1 MATILAEGKHLSKT
15 FPVKGQGKGAAL
27 HAVSGVDLAVYE
39 GETLAL
45 VGESGCGKSTLG
57 RLLLGLLLPTQGQV
71 FFDGQDLAA
80 LPPARLRALR
90 RQMQLVFQDTAAAL
104 NPRWTVGQSLA
115 EPLRI
120 HNLCP
125 RGEYAARGAALLTQV
140 GLAPD
145 LLDRYPH
152 QLSGGQRQRVGLAR
166 ALALSP
172 RLVVCDEP
180 VSALDVSVQ
189 AQMLNLLADLQRA
202 QGSPTSSSPTTW
214 GWSATALTGC
224 ASCSW
229 AGCARWGP
237 PRPCSPPPGTPTPS
251 SCWTPS
257 PGRTPPAGGRAA
269 PPWPGRSPPRCTPLR
284 GAGSAPGAP
293 MPKTSAPKPSPPSPG
308 RGTTRQPATSPWE
321 GHKED
326 VPCPSST
333 CTVTPSPACWPA
345 SGRGTPPTC
354 GRGNP
359 STSTWKNSAAA
370 ATCSRPSP
378 FS

>member
-57 RLLLGLLLPTQGQV
+57 RLLLGLLPPTQGQV

-115 EPLRI
+115 ESLRI

-202 QGSPTSSSPTTW
+202 QGLTYVLISHDLGVVRHSADRVCVMFLGRVCEVGPTQALFSAPRHPYTKFLLDSVPRPDPTRRGESGPPLAGEIPSPVHPPSGCRFRSRCPYAQDICAQTVPP
-214 GWSATALTGC
+214 LTG
-224 ASCSW
+224 
-229 AGCARWGP
+229 AGDHQAACHFP
-237 PRPCSPPPGTPTPS
+237 L
-251 SCWTPS
+251 
-257 PGRTPPAGGRAA
+257 GRA
-269 PPWPGRSPPRCTPLR
+269 
-284 GAGSAPGAP
+284 
-293 MPKTSAPKPSPPSPG
+293 
-308 RGTTRQPATSPWE
+308 
-321 GHKED
+321 
-326 VPCPSST
+326 
-333 CTVTPSPACWPA
+333 
-345 SGRGTPPTC
+345 
-354 GRGNP
+354 
-359 STSTWKNSAAA
+359 
-370 ATCSRPSP
+370 
-378 FS
+378 

>member
-120 HNLCP
+120 HHLCP
-125 RGEYAARGAALLTQV
+125 RGEYASRGAALLTQV

-202 QGSPTSSSPTTW
+202 QGLTYVLISHDLGVVRHSADRVCVMFLGRVCEVGPTQALFSAPRHPYTKFLLDSVPRPDPTRRGESGPPVAGEIPSPVHPPSGCRFRTRCPYAQDICAQTVPP
-214 GWSATALTGC
+214 LTG
-224 ASCSW
+224 
-229 AGCARWGP
+229 AGDHQ
-237 PRPCSPPPGTPTPS
+237 
-251 SCWTPS
+251 
-257 PGRTPPAGGRAA
+257 AA
-269 PPWPGRSPPRCTPLR
+269 CHFPL
-284 GAGSAPGAP
+284 GKA
-293 MPKTSAPKPSPPSPG
+293 
-308 RGTTRQPATSPWE
+308 
-321 GHKED
+321 
-326 VPCPSST
+326 
-333 CTVTPSPACWPA
+333 
-345 SGRGTPPTC
+345 
-354 GRGNP
+354 
-359 STSTWKNSAAA
+359 
-370 ATCSRPSP
+370 
-378 FS
+378 

>member
-125 RGEYAARGAALLTQV
+125 RGEYASRGAALLTQV

-202 QGSPTSSSPTTW
+202 QGLTYVLISHDLGVVRHSADRVCVMFLGRVCEVGPTQALFSAPRHPYTKFLLDSVPRPDPTRRGESGPPLAGEIPSPVHPPSGCRFRIRCPYAQDICAQTVPP
-214 GWSATALTGC
+214 LTG
-224 ASCSW
+224 
-229 AGCARWGP
+229 AGDHQAACHFP
-237 PRPCSPPPGTPTPS
+237 L
-251 SCWTPS
+251 
-257 PGRTPPAGGRAA
+257 GRA
-269 PPWPGRSPPRCTPLR
+269 
-284 GAGSAPGAP
+284 
-293 MPKTSAPKPSPPSPG
+293 
-308 RGTTRQPATSPWE
+308 
-321 GHKED
+321 
-326 VPCPSST
+326 
-333 CTVTPSPACWPA
+333 
-345 SGRGTPPTC
+345 
-354 GRGNP
+354 
-359 STSTWKNSAAA
+359 
-370 ATCSRPSP
+370 
-378 FS
+378 

>member
-57 RLLLGLLLPTQGQV
+57 RLLLGLLPPTQGQV

-202 QGSPTSSSPTTW
+202 QGLTYVLISHDLGVVRHSAARVCVMFLGRVCEVGPTQALFSAPRHPYTKFLLDSVPRPDPTRRGESGPPLAGEIPSPVHPPSGCRFRTRCPYAQDICAQTVPP
-214 GWSATALTGC
+214 LTG
-224 ASCSW
+224 
-229 AGCARWGP
+229 AGDHQAACHFP
-237 PRPCSPPPGTPTPS
+237 L
-251 SCWTPS
+251 
-257 PGRTPPAGGRAA
+257 GRA
-269 PPWPGRSPPRCTPLR
+269 
-284 GAGSAPGAP
+284 
-293 MPKTSAPKPSPPSPG
+293 
-308 RGTTRQPATSPWE
+308 
-321 GHKED
+321 
-326 VPCPSST
+326 
-333 CTVTPSPACWPA
+333 
-345 SGRGTPPTC
+345 
-354 GRGNP
+354 
-359 STSTWKNSAAA
+359 
-370 ATCSRPSP
+370 
-378 FS
+378 

>member
-57 RLLLGLLLPTQGQV
+57 RLLLGLLPPTQGQV

-189 AQMLNLLADLQRA
+189 AQMLNLLADLQASQGLTYVLISHDLGVVRHSADRVCVMFLGRVCEVGPTQALFSAPRHPYTKFLLDSVPRPDPTRRGEGGPPLAGEIPSPVHPPSGCRFRTRCPYA
-202 QGSPTSSSPTTW
+202 QDICAQTVPP
-214 GWSATALTGC
+214 LTG
-224 ASCSW
+224 
-229 AGCARWGP
+229 AGDHQAACHFP
-237 PRPCSPPPGTPTPS
+237 L
-251 SCWTPS
+251 
-257 PGRTPPAGGRAA
+257 GRA
-269 PPWPGRSPPRCTPLR
+269 
-284 GAGSAPGAP
+284 
-293 MPKTSAPKPSPPSPG
+293 
-308 RGTTRQPATSPWE
+308 
-321 GHKED
+321 
-326 VPCPSST
+326 
-333 CTVTPSPACWPA
+333 
-345 SGRGTPPTC
+345 
-354 GRGNP
+354 
-359 STSTWKNSAAA
+359 
-370 ATCSRPSP
+370 
-378 FS
+378 

>member
-57 RLLLGLLLPTQGQV
+57 RLLLGLLPPTQGQV

-189 AQMLNLLADLQRA
+189 AQMLNLLADLQASQGLTYVLISHDLGVVRHSADRVCVMFLGRVCEVGPTQALFSAPRHPYTKFLLDSVPRPDPTRRGESGPPWAGEIPSPVHPPSGCRFRTRCPYA
-202 QGSPTSSSPTTW
+202 QDICAQTVPP
-214 GWSATALTGC
+214 LTG
-224 ASCSW
+224 
-229 AGCARWGP
+229 AGDHQAACHFP
-237 PRPCSPPPGTPTPS
+237 L
-251 SCWTPS
+251 
-257 PGRTPPAGGRAA
+257 GRA
-269 PPWPGRSPPRCTPLR
+269 
-284 GAGSAPGAP
+284 
-293 MPKTSAPKPSPPSPG
+293 
-308 RGTTRQPATSPWE
+308 
-321 GHKED
+321 
-326 VPCPSST
+326 
-333 CTVTPSPACWPA
+333 
-345 SGRGTPPTC
+345 
-354 GRGNP
+354 
-359 STSTWKNSAAA
+359 
-370 ATCSRPSP
+370 
-378 FS
+378 

>member
-125 RGEYAARGAALLTQV
+125 RGEYASRGAALLTQV

-152 QLSGGQRQRVGLAR
+152 QLSGGQRQRGGLAR

-202 QGSPTSSSPTTW
+202 QGLTYVLISHDLGVVRHSADRVCVMFLGRVCEVGPTQALFSAPRHPYTKFLLDSVPRPDPTRRGESGPPLAGEIPSPVHPPSGCRFRTRCPYAQDICAQTVPP
-214 GWSATALTGC
+214 LTG
-224 ASCSW
+224 
-229 AGCARWGP
+229 AGDHQ
-237 PRPCSPPPGTPTPS
+237 
-251 SCWTPS
+251 
-257 PGRTPPAGGRAA
+257 AA
-269 PPWPGRSPPRCTPLR
+269 CHFPL
-284 GAGSAPGAP
+284 GKA
-293 MPKTSAPKPSPPSPG
+293 
-308 RGTTRQPATSPWE
+308 
-321 GHKED
+321 
-326 VPCPSST
+326 
-333 CTVTPSPACWPA
+333 
-345 SGRGTPPTC
+345 
-354 GRGNP
+354 
-359 STSTWKNSAAA
+359 
-370 ATCSRPSP
+370 
-378 FS
+378 

>member
-125 RGEYAARGAALLTQV
+125 RGEYASRGAALLTQV

-189 AQMLNLLADLQRA
+189 AQMLNLLADLQASQGLTYVLISHDLGVVRHSADRVCVMFLGRVCEVGPTQALFSAPRHPYTKFLLDSVPRPDPTRRGESGPPLAGEIPSPVHPPSGCRFRTRCPYA
-202 QGSPTSSSPTTW
+202 QDICAQTVPP
-214 GWSATALTGC
+214 LTG
-224 ASCSW
+224 
-229 AGCARWGP
+229 AGDHQAACHFP
-237 PRPCSPPPGTPTPS
+237 L
-251 SCWTPS
+251 
-257 PGRTPPAGGRAA
+257 GRA
-269 PPWPGRSPPRCTPLR
+269 
-284 GAGSAPGAP
+284 
-293 MPKTSAPKPSPPSPG
+293 
-308 RGTTRQPATSPWE
+308 
-321 GHKED
+321 
-326 VPCPSST
+326 
-333 CTVTPSPACWPA
+333 
-345 SGRGTPPTC
+345 
-354 GRGNP
+354 
-359 STSTWKNSAAA
+359 
-370 ATCSRPSP
+370 
-378 FS
+378 

>member
-57 RLLLGLLLPTQGQV
+57 RLLLGLLPPTQGQV

-189 AQMLNLLADLQRA
+189 AQMLNLLADLQASQGLTYVLISHDLGVVRHSADRVCVMFLGRVCEVGPTQALFSAPRHPYTKFLLDSVPRPDPTRRGESGPPLAGEIPSPVHPPSGCRFRTRCPAA
-202 QGSPTSSSPTTW
+202 QDICAQTVPP
-214 GWSATALTGC
+214 LTG
-224 ASCSW
+224 
-229 AGCARWGP
+229 AGDHQAACHFP
-237 PRPCSPPPGTPTPS
+237 L
-251 SCWTPS
+251 
-257 PGRTPPAGGRAA
+257 GRA
-269 PPWPGRSPPRCTPLR
+269 
-284 GAGSAPGAP
+284 
-293 MPKTSAPKPSPPSPG
+293 
-308 RGTTRQPATSPWE
+308 
-321 GHKED
+321 
-326 VPCPSST
+326 
-333 CTVTPSPACWPA
+333 
-345 SGRGTPPTC
+345 
-354 GRGNP
+354 
-359 STSTWKNSAAA
+359 
-370 ATCSRPSP
+370 
-378 FS
+378 

>member
-15 FPVKGQGKGAAL
+15 FPVKGQGKGAVL

-57 RLLLGLLLPTQGQV
+57 RLLLGLLPPTQGQV

-189 AQMLNLLADLQRA
+189 AQMLNLLADLQASQGLTYVLISHDLGVVRHSADRVCVMFLGRVCEVGPTQALFSAPRHPYTKFLLDSVPRPDPTRRGESGPPVAGEIPSPVHPPSGCRFRTRCPYA
-202 QGSPTSSSPTTW
+202 QDICAQTVPP
-214 GWSATALTGC
+214 LTG
-224 ASCSW
+224 
-229 AGCARWGP
+229 AGDHQAACHFP
-237 PRPCSPPPGTPTPS
+237 L
-251 SCWTPS
+251 
-257 PGRTPPAGGRAA
+257 GRA
-269 PPWPGRSPPRCTPLR
+269 
-284 GAGSAPGAP
+284 
-293 MPKTSAPKPSPPSPG
+293 
-308 RGTTRQPATSPWE
+308 
-321 GHKED
+321 
-326 VPCPSST
+326 
-333 CTVTPSPACWPA
+333 
-345 SGRGTPPTC
+345 
-354 GRGNP
+354 
-359 STSTWKNSAAA
+359 
-370 ATCSRPSP
+370 
-378 FS
+378 

>member
-57 RLLLGLLLPTQGQV
+57 RLLLGLLPPTQGQV

-90 RQMQLVFQDTAAAL
+90 RQMQLVFQDTAAL

-189 AQMLNLLADLQRA
+189 AQMLNLLADLQASQGLTYVLISHDLGVVRHSADRVCVMFLGRVCEVGPTQALFSAPRHPYTKFLLDSVPRPDPTRRGESGPPLAGEIPSPVHPPSGCRFRSRCPYA
-202 QGSPTSSSPTTW
+202 QDICAQTVPP
-214 GWSATALTGC
+214 LTG
-224 ASCSW
+224 
-229 AGCARWGP
+229 AGDHQAACHFP
-237 PRPCSPPPGTPTPS
+237 L
-251 SCWTPS
+251 
-257 PGRTPPAGGRAA
+257 GRA
-269 PPWPGRSPPRCTPLR
+269 
-284 GAGSAPGAP
+284 
-293 MPKTSAPKPSPPSPG
+293 
-308 RGTTRQPATSPWE
+308 
-321 GHKED
+321 
-326 VPCPSST
+326 
-333 CTVTPSPACWPA
+333 
-345 SGRGTPPTC
+345 
-354 GRGNP
+354 
-359 STSTWKNSAAA
+359 
-370 ATCSRPSP
+370 
-378 FS
+378 

>member
-57 RLLLGLLLPTQGQV
+57 RLLLGLLPPTQGQV

-104 NPRWTVGQSLA
+104 NTRWTVGQSLA

-189 AQMLNLLADLQRA
+189 AQMLNLLADLQASQGLTYVLISHDLGVVRHSADRVCVMFLGRVCEVGPTQALFSAPRHPYTKFLLDSVPRPDPTRRGESGPPLAGEIPSPVHPPSGCRFRTRCPYA
-202 QGSPTSSSPTTW
+202 QDICAQTVPP
-214 GWSATALTGC
+214 LTG
-224 ASCSW
+224 
-229 AGCARWGP
+229 AGDHQAACHFP
-237 PRPCSPPPGTPTPS
+237 L
-251 SCWTPS
+251 
-257 PGRTPPAGGRAA
+257 GRA
-269 PPWPGRSPPRCTPLR
+269 
-284 GAGSAPGAP
+284 
-293 MPKTSAPKPSPPSPG
+293 
-308 RGTTRQPATSPWE
+308 
-321 GHKED
+321 
-326 VPCPSST
+326 
-333 CTVTPSPACWPA
+333 
-345 SGRGTPPTC
+345 
-354 GRGNP
+354 
-359 STSTWKNSAAA
+359 
-370 ATCSRPSP
+370 
-378 FS
+378 

>member
-189 AQMLNLLADLQRA
+189 AQMLNLLADLQASQGLTYVLISHDLGVVRHSADRVCVMFLGRVCEVGPTQALFSAPRHPYTKFLLDSVPRPDPTRRGESGPPLAGEIPSPVHPPSGCRFRTRCPYA
-202 QGSPTSSSPTTW
+202 QDICAQTVPP
-214 GWSATALTGC
+214 LTG
-224 ASCSW
+224 
-229 AGCARWGP
+229 AGAHQAACHFP
-237 PRPCSPPPGTPTPS
+237 LGT
-251 SCWTPS
+251 
-257 PGRTPPAGGRAA
+257 A
-269 PPWPGRSPPRCTPLR
+269 
-284 GAGSAPGAP
+284 
-293 MPKTSAPKPSPPSPG
+293 
-308 RGTTRQPATSPWE
+308 
-321 GHKED
+321 
-326 VPCPSST
+326 
-333 CTVTPSPACWPA
+333 
-345 SGRGTPPTC
+345 
-354 GRGNP
+354 
-359 STSTWKNSAAA
+359 
-370 ATCSRPSP
+370 
-378 FS
+378 

>member
-39 GETLAL
+39 GETLGL

-57 RLLLGLLLPTQGQV
+57 RLLLGLLPPTQGQV

-202 QGSPTSSSPTTW
+202 QGLTYVLISHDLGVVRHSADRVCVMFLGRVCEVGPTQALFSAPRHPYTKFLLDSVPRPDPTRRGESGPPLAGEIPSPVHPPSGCRFRTRCPYAQDICAQTVPP
-214 GWSATALTGC
+214 LTG
-224 ASCSW
+224 
-229 AGCARWGP
+229 AGDHQAACHFP
-237 PRPCSPPPGTPTPS
+237 L
-251 SCWTPS
+251 
-257 PGRTPPAGGRAA
+257 GRA
-269 PPWPGRSPPRCTPLR
+269 
-284 GAGSAPGAP
+284 
-293 MPKTSAPKPSPPSPG
+293 
-308 RGTTRQPATSPWE
+308 
-321 GHKED
+321 
-326 VPCPSST
+326 
-333 CTVTPSPACWPA
+333 
-345 SGRGTPPTC
+345 
-354 GRGNP
+354 
-359 STSTWKNSAAA
+359 
-370 ATCSRPSP
+370 
-378 FS
+378 

>member
-202 QGSPTSSSPTTW
+202 QGLTYVLISHDLGVVRHSADRVCVMFLGRVCEVGPTQALFSAPRHPYTTFLLDSVPRPDPTRRGESGPPLAGEIPSPVHPPSGCRFRTRCPYAQDICAQTVPP
-214 GWSATALTGC
+214 LTG
-224 ASCSW
+224 
-229 AGCARWGP
+229 AGDHQAACHFP
-237 PRPCSPPPGTPTPS
+237 L
-251 SCWTPS
+251 
-257 PGRTPPAGGRAA
+257 GRA
-269 PPWPGRSPPRCTPLR
+269 
-284 GAGSAPGAP
+284 
-293 MPKTSAPKPSPPSPG
+293 
-308 RGTTRQPATSPWE
+308 
-321 GHKED
+321 
-326 VPCPSST
+326 
-333 CTVTPSPACWPA
+333 
-345 SGRGTPPTC
+345 
-354 GRGNP
+354 
-359 STSTWKNSAAA
+359 
-370 ATCSRPSP
+370 
-378 FS
+378 

>member
-152 QLSGGQRQRVGLAR
+152 QLSGGQRQRIGIAKAISV
-166 ALALSP
+166 SP
-172 RLVVCDEP
+172 EFVVCDEP

-189 AQMLNLLADLQRA
+189 AQMLNLLADLQASQGLTYVLISHDLGVVRHSADRVCVMFLGRVCEVGPTQALFSAPRHPYTKFLLDSVPRPDPTRRGESGPPLAGEIPSPVHPPSGCRFRTRCPYA
-202 QGSPTSSSPTTW
+202 QDICAQTVPP
-214 GWSATALTGC
+214 LTG
-224 ASCSW
+224 
-229 AGCARWGP
+229 AGDHQAACHFP
-237 PRPCSPPPGTPTPS
+237 LGT
-251 SCWTPS
+251 
-257 PGRTPPAGGRAA
+257 A
-269 PPWPGRSPPRCTPLR
+269 
-284 GAGSAPGAP
+284 
-293 MPKTSAPKPSPPSPG
+293 
-308 RGTTRQPATSPWE
+308 
-321 GHKED
+321 
-326 VPCPSST
+326 
-333 CTVTPSPACWPA
+333 
-345 SGRGTPPTC
+345 
-354 GRGNP
+354 
-359 STSTWKNSAAA
+359 
-370 ATCSRPSP
+370 
-378 FS
+378 

>member
-189 AQMLNLLADLQRA
+189 AQMLNLLADLQASQGLTYVLISHDLGVVRHSADRVCVMFLGRVCEVGPTQALFSAPRHPYTKFLLDSVPRPDPTRRGESGPPLAGEIPSPVHPPSGCRFRTRSPYA
-202 QGSPTSSSPTTW
+202 QDICAQTVPP
-214 GWSATALTGC
+214 LTG
-224 ASCSW
+224 
-229 AGCARWGP
+229 AGDHQAACHFP
-237 PRPCSPPPGTPTPS
+237 L
-251 SCWTPS
+251 
-257 PGRTPPAGGRAA
+257 GRA
-269 PPWPGRSPPRCTPLR
+269 
-284 GAGSAPGAP
+284 
-293 MPKTSAPKPSPPSPG
+293 
-308 RGTTRQPATSPWE
+308 
-321 GHKED
+321 
-326 VPCPSST
+326 
-333 CTVTPSPACWPA
+333 
-345 SGRGTPPTC
+345 
-354 GRGNP
+354 
-359 STSTWKNSAAA
+359 
-370 ATCSRPSP
+370 
-378 FS
+378 

>member
-125 RGEYAARGAALLTQV
+125 RGEYASRGAALLTQV

-189 AQMLNLLADLQRA
+189 AQMLNLLADLQAA
-202 QGSPTSSSPTTW
+202 QGLTYVLISHDLGVVRHSADRVCVMFLGRVCEVGPTQALFSAPRHPYTKFLLDSVPRPDPIRRGESGPPLAGEIPSPVHPPSGCRFRTRCPYAQDICAQTVPP
-214 GWSATALTGC
+214 LTG
-224 ASCSW
+224 
-229 AGCARWGP
+229 AGDHQAACHFP
-237 PRPCSPPPGTPTPS
+237 L
-251 SCWTPS
+251 
-257 PGRTPPAGGRAA
+257 GRA
-269 PPWPGRSPPRCTPLR
+269 
-284 GAGSAPGAP
+284 
-293 MPKTSAPKPSPPSPG
+293 
-308 RGTTRQPATSPWE
+308 
-321 GHKED
+321 
-326 VPCPSST
+326 
-333 CTVTPSPACWPA
+333 
-345 SGRGTPPTC
+345 
-354 GRGNP
+354 
-359 STSTWKNSAAA
+359 
-370 ATCSRPSP
+370 
-378 FS
+378 

>member
-140 GLAPD
+140 GLA
-145 LLDRYPH
+145 
-152 QLSGGQRQRVGLAR
+152 R

-189 AQMLNLLADLQRA
+189 AQMLNLLADLQAA
-202 QGSPTSSSPTTW
+202 QGLTYVLISHDLGVVRHSADRVCVMFLGRVCEVGPTQALFSAPRHPYTKFLLDSVPRPDPTRRGESGPPLAGEIPSPVHPPSGCRFRTRCPYAQDICAQTVPP
-214 GWSATALTGC
+214 LTG
-224 ASCSW
+224 
-229 AGCARWGP
+229 AGDHQ
-237 PRPCSPPPGTPTPS
+237 
-251 SCWTPS
+251 
-257 PGRTPPAGGRAA
+257 AA
-269 PPWPGRSPPRCTPLR
+269 CHFPL
-284 GAGSAPGAP
+284 GKA
-293 MPKTSAPKPSPPSPG
+293 
-308 RGTTRQPATSPWE
+308 
-321 GHKED
+321 
-326 VPCPSST
+326 
-333 CTVTPSPACWPA
+333 
-345 SGRGTPPTC
+345 
-354 GRGNP
+354 
-359 STSTWKNSAAA
+359 
-370 ATCSRPSP
+370 
-378 FS
+378 

>member
-1 MATILAEGKHLSKT
+1 MATILAEGKHLFKT

-57 RLLLGLLLPTQGQV
+57 RLLLGLLPPTQGQV

-189 AQMLNLLADLQRA
+189 AQMLNLLADLQASQGLTYVLISHDLGVVRHSADRVCVMFLGRVCEVGPTQALFSAPRHPYTKFLLDSVPRPDPTRRGESGPPLAGEIPSPVHPPSGCRFRTRCPYA
-202 QGSPTSSSPTTW
+202 QDICAQTVPP
-214 GWSATALTGC
+214 LTG
-224 ASCSW
+224 
-229 AGCARWGP
+229 AGDHQAACHFP
-237 PRPCSPPPGTPTPS
+237 L
-251 SCWTPS
+251 
-257 PGRTPPAGGRAA
+257 GRA
-269 PPWPGRSPPRCTPLR
+269 
-284 GAGSAPGAP
+284 
-293 MPKTSAPKPSPPSPG
+293 
-308 RGTTRQPATSPWE
+308 
-321 GHKED
+321 
-326 VPCPSST
+326 
-333 CTVTPSPACWPA
+333 
-345 SGRGTPPTC
+345 
-354 GRGNP
+354 
-359 STSTWKNSAAA
+359 
-370 ATCSRPSP
+370 
-378 FS
+378 

>member
-57 RLLLGLLLPTQGQV
+57 RLLLGLLPPTQGQV

-80 LPPARLRALR
+80 LPPARLRVLR

-125 RGEYAARGAALLTQV
+125 RGEYAARGAALLNQV

-202 QGSPTSSSPTTW
+202 QGLTYVLISHDLGVVRHSADRVCVMFLGRVCEVGPTQALFSAPRHPYTKFLLDSVPRPDPTRRGESGPPLAGEIPSPVHPPSGCRFRTRCPYAQDICAQTVPP
-214 GWSATALTGC
+214 LTG
-224 ASCSW
+224 
-229 AGCARWGP
+229 AGDHQAACHFP
-237 PRPCSPPPGTPTPS
+237 L
-251 SCWTPS
+251 
-257 PGRTPPAGGRAA
+257 GRA
-269 PPWPGRSPPRCTPLR
+269 
-284 GAGSAPGAP
+284 
-293 MPKTSAPKPSPPSPG
+293 
-308 RGTTRQPATSPWE
+308 
-321 GHKED
+321 
-326 VPCPSST
+326 
-333 CTVTPSPACWPA
+333 
-345 SGRGTPPTC
+345 
-354 GRGNP
+354 
-359 STSTWKNSAAA
+359 
-370 ATCSRPSP
+370 
-378 FS
+378 

>member
-57 RLLLGLLLPTQGQV
+57 RLLLGLLPPTQGQV

-189 AQMLNLLADLQRA
+189 AQMLNLLADLQAA
-202 QGSPTSSSPTTW
+202 QGLTYVLISHDLGVVRHSADRVCVMFLGRVCEVGPTQALFSAPRHPYTKFLLDSVPRPDPTRRGESGPPLAGEIPSPVHPPSGCRFRTRCPYAQDICAQTVPP
-214 GWSATALTGC
+214 LTG
-224 ASCSW
+224 
-229 AGCARWGP
+229 AGDHQAACHFP
-237 PRPCSPPPGTPTPS
+237 L
-251 SCWTPS
+251 
-257 PGRTPPAGGRAA
+257 GRA
-269 PPWPGRSPPRCTPLR
+269 
-284 GAGSAPGAP
+284 
-293 MPKTSAPKPSPPSPG
+293 
-308 RGTTRQPATSPWE
+308 
-321 GHKED
+321 
-326 VPCPSST
+326 
-333 CTVTPSPACWPA
+333 
-345 SGRGTPPTC
+345 
-354 GRGNP
+354 
-359 STSTWKNSAAA
+359 
-370 ATCSRPSP
+370 
-378 FS
+378 

>member
-45 VGESGCGKSTLG
+45 VGESGCGKGTLG
-57 RLLLGLLLPTQGQV
+57 RLLLGLLPPTQGQV

-189 AQMLNLLADLQRA
+189 AQMLNLLADLQASQGLTYVLISHDLGVVRHSADRVCVMFLGRVCEVGPTQALFSAPRHPYTKFLLDSVPRPDPTRRGESGPPLAGEIPSPVHPPSGCRFRTRCPYA
-202 QGSPTSSSPTTW
+202 QDIC
-214 GWSATALTGC
+214 AQTAPPLTG
-224 ASCSW
+224 
-229 AGCARWGP
+229 AGDHQAACHFP
-237 PRPCSPPPGTPTPS
+237 L
-251 SCWTPS
+251 
-257 PGRTPPAGGRAA
+257 GRA
-269 PPWPGRSPPRCTPLR
+269 
-284 GAGSAPGAP
+284 
-293 MPKTSAPKPSPPSPG
+293 
-308 RGTTRQPATSPWE
+308 
-321 GHKED
+321 
-326 VPCPSST
+326 
-333 CTVTPSPACWPA
+333 
-345 SGRGTPPTC
+345 
-354 GRGNP
+354 
-359 STSTWKNSAAA
+359 
-370 ATCSRPSP
+370 
-378 FS
+378 

>member
-57 RLLLGLLLPTQGQV
+57 RLLLGLLPPTQGQV

-104 NPRWTVGQSLA
+104 NPRWTVGQSLV

-125 RGEYAARGAALLTQV
+125 RGEYATRGAALLTQV

-189 AQMLNLLADLQRA
+189 AQMLNLLADLQASQGLTYVLISHDLGVVRHSADRVCVMFLGRVCEVGPTQALFSAPRHPYTKFLLDSVPRPDPTRRGESGPPLAGEIPSPVHPPSGCRFRTRCPYA
-202 QGSPTSSSPTTW
+202 QDICAQTVPP
-214 GWSATALTGC
+214 LTG
-224 ASCSW
+224 
-229 AGCARWGP
+229 AGDHQAACHFP
-237 PRPCSPPPGTPTPS
+237 L
-251 SCWTPS
+251 
-257 PGRTPPAGGRAA
+257 GRA
-269 PPWPGRSPPRCTPLR
+269 
-284 GAGSAPGAP
+284 
-293 MPKTSAPKPSPPSPG
+293 
-308 RGTTRQPATSPWE
+308 
-321 GHKED
+321 
-326 VPCPSST
+326 
-333 CTVTPSPACWPA
+333 
-345 SGRGTPPTC
+345 
-354 GRGNP
+354 
-359 STSTWKNSAAA
+359 
-370 ATCSRPSP
+370 
-378 FS
+378 

>member
-39 GETLAL
+39 GETLGL

-57 RLLLGLLLPTQGQV
+57 RLLLGLLPPTQGQV

-125 RGEYAARGAALLTQV
+125 RGEYASRGAALLTQV

-189 AQMLNLLADLQRA
+189 AQMLNLLADLQA
-202 QGSPTSSSPTTW
+202 SQGLTYVLISHDLGVVRHSADRVCVMFLGRVCEVGPTQALFSAPRHPYTKFLLDSVPRPDPTSRGESGPPLAGEIPSPVHPPSGCRFRSRCPYAQDICAQTVPP
-214 GWSATALTGC
+214 LTG
-224 ASCSW
+224 
-229 AGCARWGP
+229 AGDHQAACHFP
-237 PRPCSPPPGTPTPS
+237 L
-251 SCWTPS
+251 
-257 PGRTPPAGGRAA
+257 GRA
-269 PPWPGRSPPRCTPLR
+269 
-284 GAGSAPGAP
+284 
-293 MPKTSAPKPSPPSPG
+293 
-308 RGTTRQPATSPWE
+308 
-321 GHKED
+321 
-326 VPCPSST
+326 
-333 CTVTPSPACWPA
+333 
-345 SGRGTPPTC
+345 
-354 GRGNP
+354 
-359 STSTWKNSAAA
+359 
-370 ATCSRPSP
+370 
-378 FS
+378 

>member
-57 RLLLGLLLPTQGQV
+57 RLLLGLLPPTQGQV

-202 QGSPTSSSPTTW
+202 QGLTYVLISHDLGVVRHSADRVCVMFLGRVCEVGPTQALFSAPRHPYTKFLLDSVPRPDPTRRGESGPPLAGEIPSPVHPPSGCRFRTRCPYAQDICAQTVPP
-214 GWSATALTGC
+214 LTG
-224 ASCSW
+224 
-229 AGCARWGP
+229 
-237 PRPCSPPPGTPTPS
+237 
-251 SCWTPS
+251 
-257 PGRTPPAGGRAA
+257 AGGHQAACHFPLGRA
-269 PPWPGRSPPRCTPLR
+269 
-284 GAGSAPGAP
+284 
-293 MPKTSAPKPSPPSPG
+293 
-308 RGTTRQPATSPWE
+308 
-321 GHKED
+321 
-326 VPCPSST
+326 
-333 CTVTPSPACWPA
+333 
-345 SGRGTPPTC
+345 
-354 GRGNP
+354 
-359 STSTWKNSAAA
+359 
-370 ATCSRPSP
+370 
-378 FS
+378 

>member
-1 MATILAEGKHLSKT
+1 MATILAEGKHLSKPC
-15 FPVKGQGKGAAL
+15 PVKGQGKGAAL

-57 RLLLGLLLPTQGQV
+57 RLLLGLLPPTQGQV

-202 QGSPTSSSPTTW
+202 QGLTYVLISHDLGVVRHSADRVCVMFLGRVCEVGPTQALFSAPRHPYTKFLLDSVPRPDPTRR
-214 GWSATALTGC
+214 GES
-224 ASCSW
+224 
-229 AGCARWGP
+229 GP
-237 PRPCSPPPGTPTPS
+237 PLAGEI
-251 SCWTPS
+251 PS
-257 PGRTPPAGGRAA
+257 PVHPPSGCRFRTRCPYAQDICAQTVPPRTGAGDHPAACHFPLGRA
-269 PPWPGRSPPRCTPLR
+269 
-284 GAGSAPGAP
+284 
-293 MPKTSAPKPSPPSPG
+293 
-308 RGTTRQPATSPWE
+308 
-321 GHKED
+321 
-326 VPCPSST
+326 
-333 CTVTPSPACWPA
+333 
-345 SGRGTPPTC
+345 
-354 GRGNP
+354 
-359 STSTWKNSAAA
+359 
-370 ATCSRPSP
+370 
-378 FS
+378 

>member
-57 RLLLGLLLPTQGQV
+57 RLLLGLLPPTQGQV

-202 QGSPTSSSPTTW
+202 QGLTYVLISHDLGVVRHSADRVCVMFLGRVCEVGPTQALFSAPRHPYTKFLLDSVPRPDPTRRGESGPPLAGEIPSPVHPPSGCRFRSRCPYAQDICAQTVPP
-214 GWSATALTGC
+214 LTG
-224 ASCSW
+224 
-229 AGCARWGP
+229 AGDHQAACHFP
-237 PRPCSPPPGTPTPS
+237 L
-251 SCWTPS
+251 
-257 PGRTPPAGGRAA
+257 GRA
-269 PPWPGRSPPRCTPLR
+269 
-284 GAGSAPGAP
+284 
-293 MPKTSAPKPSPPSPG
+293 
-308 RGTTRQPATSPWE
+308 
-321 GHKED
+321 
-326 VPCPSST
+326 
-333 CTVTPSPACWPA
+333 
-345 SGRGTPPTC
+345 
-354 GRGNP
+354 
-359 STSTWKNSAAA
+359 
-370 ATCSRPSP
+370 
-378 FS
+378 

>member
-189 AQMLNLLADLQRA
+189 AQMLNLLADLQAA
-202 QGSPTSSSPTTW
+202 QGLTYVLISHDLGVVRHSADRVCVMFLGRVCEVGPPQALFSAPRHPYTKFLLDSVPRPDPTRRGESGPPLAGEIPSPVHPPSGCRFRTRCPYAQDICAQTVPP
-214 GWSATALTGC
+214 LTG
-224 ASCSW
+224 
-229 AGCARWGP
+229 AGDHQAACHFP
-237 PRPCSPPPGTPTPS
+237 L
-251 SCWTPS
+251 
-257 PGRTPPAGGRAA
+257 GRA
-269 PPWPGRSPPRCTPLR
+269 
-284 GAGSAPGAP
+284 
-293 MPKTSAPKPSPPSPG
+293 
-308 RGTTRQPATSPWE
+308 
-321 GHKED
+321 
-326 VPCPSST
+326 
-333 CTVTPSPACWPA
+333 
-345 SGRGTPPTC
+345 
-354 GRGNP
+354 
-359 STSTWKNSAAA
+359 
-370 ATCSRPSP
+370 
-378 FS
+378 

>member
-57 RLLLGLLLPTQGQV
+57 RLLLGLLPPTQGQV

-80 LPPARLRALR
+80 LPPARLRAHR
-90 RQMQLVFQDTAAAL
+90 RQTELVFQDTAAAL

-202 QGSPTSSSPTTW
+202 QGLTYVLISHDLGVVRHSADRVCVMFLGRVCEVGPTQALFSAPRHPYTKFLLDSVPRPDPTRRGESGPPLAGEIPSPVHPPSGCRFRTRCPYAQDICAQTVPP
-214 GWSATALTGC
+214 LTG
-224 ASCSW
+224 
-229 AGCARWGP
+229 AGDHQAACHFP
-237 PRPCSPPPGTPTPS
+237 L
-251 SCWTPS
+251 
-257 PGRTPPAGGRAA
+257 GRA
-269 PPWPGRSPPRCTPLR
+269 
-284 GAGSAPGAP
+284 
-293 MPKTSAPKPSPPSPG
+293 
-308 RGTTRQPATSPWE
+308 
-321 GHKED
+321 
-326 VPCPSST
+326 
-333 CTVTPSPACWPA
+333 
-345 SGRGTPPTC
+345 
-354 GRGNP
+354 
-359 STSTWKNSAAA
+359 
-370 ATCSRPSP
+370 
-378 FS
+378 